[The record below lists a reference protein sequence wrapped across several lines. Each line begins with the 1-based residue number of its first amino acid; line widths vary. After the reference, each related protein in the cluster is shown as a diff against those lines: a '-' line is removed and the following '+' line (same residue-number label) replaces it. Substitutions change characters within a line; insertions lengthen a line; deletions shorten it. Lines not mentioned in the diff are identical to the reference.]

1 MKVLLTGA
9 AGFIGR
15 NFLQRALS
23 ESDIEILAYHHTQG
37 NEELRK
43 LVHSC
48 EAVVHLAGVN
58 RPPAESEFAEGNV
71 EFTNELVTIL
81 HDEGK
86 SCPIIFSSSRQAEID
101 NPYGFSK
108 RQAEEALTRY
118 AKTCKAQ
125 IYIYRLPNVFGKWAR
140 PDYNSVV
147 ATFCYHLARHESI
160 HIASQERLL
169 ELVYID
175 DVVSEF
181 LAALR
186 GNAHRDGAFYKVP
199 VTHECTVGQLAKLLQ
214 GFVKCQRN
222 LCVPDMEKA
231 LVKKLYS
238 TYISYLPPDGLS
250 YELSSHEDERGSFTE
265 FIRTAG
271 QGQFSVNVS
280 KPHVR
285 KGGHWHQSKHEKF
298 LVVAGQGRIRLRQ
311 VEERK
316 IYSYDVSAKKLE
328 VIEIPPG
335 YTHDIENL
343 GETDMVT
350 IMWANENFDPSQ
362 PDTYRLEV

>member
-9 AGFIGR
+9 GGFIGR
-15 NFLQRALS
+15 NFFQRAQS
-23 ESDIEILAYHHTQG
+23 ENDIEILAYHHHHG
-37 NEELRK
+37 MDKLREL
-43 LVHSC
+43 VQSC

-58 RPPAESEFAEGNV
+58 RPPTESGFVEGNV
-71 EFTNELVTIL
+71 EFTNDLVTIL
-81 HDEGK
+81 KNERK
-86 SCPIIFSSSRQAEID
+86 ACPIIFSSSRQAEID
-101 NPYGFSK
+101 NPYGCSK
-108 RQAEEALTRY
+108 RQAEDSLIQY
-118 AKTCKAQ
+118 AEVCQAQ
-125 IYIYRLPNVFGKWAR
+125 LYIYRLPNVFGKWAR
-140 PDYNSVV
+140 PEYNSVV
-147 ATFCYHLARHESI
+147 ATFCHHLARHEPI
-160 HIASQERLL
+160 HVATQERVL
-169 ELVYID
+169 ELAYID

-181 LAALR
+181 LAALH

-199 VTHECTVGQLAKLLQ
+199 ITYECSVGQLARLLQ
-214 GFVKCQRN
+214 DFGDCRQN
-222 LCVPDMEKA
+222 LGVPDMEEA

-238 TYISYLPPDGLS
+238 TYISYLPPNGLS
-250 YELSSHEDERGSFTE
+250 YELFSHEDERGSFTE
-265 FIRTAG
+265 FMRTFG

-311 VEERK
+311 VEESK
-316 IYSYDVSAKKLE
+316 IYSYTVSAEKLE

-350 IMWANENFDPSQ
+350 IMWANVNFDPAQ